1 MYAERRGEVK
11 DPDKGLRRTLYR
23 CTKTER
29 YYITRKG
36 RTVKKKKKRGHLKK
50 RCMMKIRRFYMA
62 TKEEEGVSKLR
73 MDAER
78 IGKKDRSR
86 R

>member
-36 RTVKKKKKRGHLKK
+36 RTVKKKKKKRPSQKKMYDEDKEILHGHKRRG
-50 RCMMKIRRFYMA
+50 RGEQTEDGC
-62 TKEEEGVSKLR
+62 
-73 MDAER
+73 
-78 IGKKDRSR
+78 
-86 R
+86 

>member
-36 RTVKKKKKRGHLKK
+36 RTVKKKKKEA
-50 RCMMKIRRFYMA
+50 I
-62 TKEEEGVSKLR
+62 S
-73 MDAER
+73 
-78 IGKKDRSR
+78 KKDV
-86 R
+86 

>member
-1 MYAERRGEVK
+1 
-11 DPDKGLRRTLYR
+11 
-23 CTKTER
+23 
-29 YYITRKG
+29 
-36 RTVKKKKKRGHLKK
+36 
-50 RCMMKIRRFYMA
+50 MKIRRFYMA

>member
-36 RTVKKKKKRGHLKK
+36 RTGKKKKKEA
-50 RCMMKIRRFYMA
+50 I
-62 TKEEEGVSKLR
+62 S
-73 MDAER
+73 
-78 IGKKDRSR
+78 KKDV
-86 R
+86 